1 MKGGLR
7 IGLAVLGLTA
17 VLTGCRSGGPENY
30 RELSDEERVKLERS
44 ARILVMQ
51 SKAVPEHLRSIF
63 AEIPGHE
70 RIVYTG
76 DRTGRAEYRWEIYD
90 SPAGPR
96 ITQKDVN
103 PFWVRVYAEGDL
115 RDPSWKMTHSS
126 DWAGPVEPAER
137 PAVPMRSGQTVT
149 VEPPSGRVRGTRMR
163 ESVRYRR

>member
-115 RDPSWKMTHSS
+115 TAPQWKLTYSQ
-126 DWAGPVEPAER
+126 DW
-137 PAVPMRSGQTVT
+137 
-149 VEPPSGRVRGTRMR
+149 EPPAGARETGSGNSRRGRR
-163 ESVRYRR
+163 APGGRPGDSVQYRR